1 MSALRSISEQEIHDY
16 ERDGFVKLPQIL
28 PADWV
33 DRLRDAI
40 QSLYERNI
48 VRSDMAEGFEQMA
61 NAAGDKLLSDGNA
74 LSTGRFCFSTDVWRD
89 DEALKALCLGSP
101 LPELAA
107 QLFRSSKVNFLIDQ
121 IFLKEPGAARRT
133 AFHQDESY
141 FNCTGE
147 QCATFWI
154 PVDVVD
160 KANGAMG
167 YVPGSHL
174 WGRSFAPNVFV
185 SQTPI
190 PGFDGERI
198 PDIEGNEEEFGVRYL
213 ESVPGDIIVHHYRTL
228 HGSTG
233 NTDPNRIRRAA
244 ALRYGGEDLRYHL
257 RIPGVMTSPMLT
269 EGDVLDSPEMPVV
282 WEDGETALASPA

>member
-1 MSALRSISEQEIHDY
+1 MSALRSITDQEIADF

-28 PADWV
+28 PSEWV
-33 DRLRDAI
+33 DRLREVI
-40 QSLYERNI
+40 QTLYVDGV
-48 VRSDMAEGFEQMA
+48 VRSTEAETLEKLA
-61 NAAGDKLLSDGNA
+61 NAAGDDLLSDGGSA
-74 LSTGRFCFSTDVWRD
+74 LTGRFCFSTNVWKD
-89 DEALKALCLGSP
+89 HPSLKALCLGAP

-107 QLFRSSKVNFLIDQ
+107 QLYRSPKVNFLIDQ

-154 PVDVVD
+154 PVDIVD

-174 WGRSFAPNVFV
+174 WGRQFAANMFV
-185 SQTPI
+185 SQTTL
-190 PGFDGERI
+190 PGSAGERI
-198 PDIEGNEEEFGVRYL
+198 PDIEGNEEKYGVRYV
-213 ESVPGDIIVHHYRTL
+213 ETVPGDIIVHHYRTL

-233 NTDPNRIRRAA
+233 NTDPSRIRRAA
-244 ALRYGGEDLRYHL
+244 ALRYGGADLRYHL
-257 RIPGVMTSPMLT
+257 RTQADMTSPSLR
-269 EGDVLDSPEMPVV
+269 EGDVMDSPEFPIV
-282 WEDGETALASPA
+282 WEDRTPVA